1 MKMFFVT
8 AFIVAALAAPIPF
21 ERRGV
26 MSWNIGPPTAFWWPQ
41 GSDGSD
47 GSMKVFESARFCD
60 VNKTYWPPDAA
71 TGRLVPYSLNHS
83 YFRIRDLVTGAVD
96 GNVQG
101 SERYA
106 YGSAVVDPVTRRA
119 WVFGSPR
126 DLCISPHRA
135 PGPDDNYVRAWWSDD
150 LATWHTSDAPAL
162 RLPAYPFNTDV
173 TPVVDYVVNGT
184 RVNFVM
190 VLEHGRVAVH
200 SAADRNLTRGW
211 RVHASPSGGFGAC
224 PAVHYGEDD
233 GFLYVISGGNKIA
246 LARTRDLST
255 WESAPD
261 LVVPDPD
268 QDARVAP
275 FMGMQAQVDDG
286 AAAGGDART
295 LRAVLDNPYC
305 WEYDV
310 NDADF
315 CCGGARTAPGAPLN
329 KSYVLYSPSSQG
341 NKPRANC
348 SALGLAHTGFNGLAT
363 ADVGLT
369 SLLSSRFQ

>member
-1 MKMFFVT
+1 MV
-8 AFIVAALAAPIPF
+8 VP
-21 ERRGV
+21 GY
-26 MSWNIGPPTAFWWPQ
+26 G
-41 GSDGSD
+41 
-47 GSMKVFESARFCD
+47 KVFYVSFGDEGKVGLHVARS
-60 VNKTYWPPDAA
+60 V
-71 TGRLVPYSLNHS
+71 
-83 YFRIRDLVTGAVD
+83 
-96 GNVQG
+96 G
-101 SERYA
+101 S
-106 YGSAVVDPVTRRA
+106 S
-119 WVFGSPR
+119 
-126 DLCISPHRA
+126 
-135 PGPDDNYVRAWWSDD
+135 
-150 LATWHTSDAPAL
+150 
-162 RLPAYPFNTDV
+162 
-173 TPVVDYVVNGT
+173 
-184 RVNFVM
+184 
-190 VLEHGRVAVH
+190 
-200 SAADRNLTRGW
+200 
-211 RVHASPSGGFGAC
+211 
-224 PAVHYGEDD
+224 
-233 GFLYVISGGNKIA
+233 
-246 LARTRDLST
+246 
-255 WESAPD
+255 D